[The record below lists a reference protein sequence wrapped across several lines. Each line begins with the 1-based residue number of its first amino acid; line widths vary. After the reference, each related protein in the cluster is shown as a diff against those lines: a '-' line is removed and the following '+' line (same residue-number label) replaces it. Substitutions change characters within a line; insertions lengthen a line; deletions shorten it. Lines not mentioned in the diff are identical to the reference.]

1 MAVAAVVNI
10 RRVCQLELMDSD
22 GHQLRRLHNIKLIL
36 GCAQVVFEVLRR
48 PAGER
53 DRQRTS
59 QIFEQRR
66 FRANRAVTN
75 SWRWVLAI
83 TARTIVTAWQS
94 VTAEMGAGSAGSV
107 RSPLGGGP

>member
-66 FRANRAVTN
+66 F
-75 SWRWVLAI
+75 
-83 TARTIVTAWQS
+83 
-94 VTAEMGAGSAGSV
+94 
-107 RSPLGGGP
+107 